1 MTFFLICASLGR
13 SFLGFMRRP
22 KATFSNTVMWRN
34 SA

>member
-1 MTFFLICASLGR
+1 MLASVLRIARGCTR
-13 SFLGFMRRP
+13 KP